1 MPAISARGGRRR
13 RMVNEINVVPY
24 IDVMLVLLVIFMVT
38 APMIQTGTVD
48 VPSAGAAGDA
58 APDTFAQVTIDARG
72 GLKLRLQDPRGAAG
86 SNEERTLAGR
96 AELADAVRA
105 LVGDRPALPV
115 LIAADKTVR
124 YESVM
129 DVMAELRRQG
139 VQRVALSVR
148 NP

>member
-48 VPSAGAAGDA
+48 VPSAGTASNA

-86 SNEERTLAGR
+86 SGEDRAMAGR
-96 AELADAVRA
+96 AELASAVRA
-105 LVGDRPALPV
+105 LVADRPTLPV

-129 DVMAELRRQG
+129 DVMAELRKLG

-148 NP
+148 AP